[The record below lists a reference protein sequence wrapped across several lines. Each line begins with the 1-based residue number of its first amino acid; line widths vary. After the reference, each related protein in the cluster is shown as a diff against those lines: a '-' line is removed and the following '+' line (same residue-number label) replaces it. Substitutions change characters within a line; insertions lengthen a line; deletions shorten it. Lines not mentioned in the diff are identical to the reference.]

1 MAPENTMHVE
11 EGTQLQSHQAGTP
24 ENYDSIYGTYKGT
37 VNGSCISGSGDVVE
51 EEDRK
56 IVRARISGNLLWF
69 LLETATGLGQKS
81 GSIDGNVK
89 KAGAG
94 AGGLLSLNKE
104 LHVPNDCWEAKT

>member
-56 IVRARISGNLLWF
+56 IVRARISGNLL
-69 LLETATGLGQKS
+69 
-81 GSIDGNVK
+81 
-89 KAGAG
+89 
-94 AGGLLSLNKE
+94 
-104 LHVPNDCWEAKT
+104 